1 MSGTSAG
8 GQKAAL
14 TNKAK
19 YGADFYK
26 NIGIIGADTY
36 KQRLAE
42 GTAKPRGFA
51 VDRERAARAGALGG
65 KRSKRTS
72 KK

>member
-1 MSGTSAG
+1 MSGTLEG
-8 GQKAAL
+8 GRQAAA

-42 GTAKPRGFA
+42 GIAKPRGFA
-51 VDRERAARAGALGG
+51 LDRERAAKAGALGG
-65 KRSKRTS
+65 TRSKRT